1 MMFAEHLMLRRW
13 YFLDDDIESFHEYD
27 SRLGHREIRRSFD
40 KHSTFKAL
48 NFMVTVLEHSLT
60 NEDNP
65 KEIDDQK
72 EIYHQMVKKWIKCLS
87 EHNRENEA
95 FGKLADILYDRKL
108 LESKNSVLHLIN
120 GVLKDYSDNSALI
133 EIKRYLLNDKSKVIG
148 QIALTNMSSYH
159 ENYQNRLQGEKP
171 NT

>member
-40 KHSTFKAL
+40 KHSTYKAL

-60 NEDNP
+60 NEENQ
-65 KEIDDQK
+65 KEIDNDISLQLL
-72 EIYHQMVKKWIKCLS
+72 MCLS
-87 EHNRENEA
+87 KHNDKNEA
-95 FGKLADILYDRKL
+95 FKKLCSILFNRKL

-120 GVLKDYSDNSALI
+120 GLLKDYSDITALKD
-133 EIKRYLLNDKSKVIG
+133 IKSHLLNDKSKVIG
-148 QIALTNMSSYH
+148 QIALTDMSSYH